1 MRLLMREFF
10 EEGRCLSASPR
21 TPLNKRKRS
30 HKAQAKQVYHE
41 ETEDEDPVER
51 RKILVRQ
58 G

>member
-10 EEGRCLSASPR
+10 EEGRRSSASPR
-21 TPLNKRKRS
+21 MPLNKRKRS

-41 ETEDEDPVER
+41 ETEDEDPVEH

>member
-10 EEGRCLSASPR
+10 EEGQRSSASPR
-21 TPLNKRKRS
+21 TPLNKRKHS
-30 HKAQAKQVYHE
+30 HKAQVKQVYHKE
-41 ETEDEDPVER
+41 MEDEDPVEC